1 MKNWFQ
7 KMAEAMSRF
16 MYGRY
21 GTDELSMVML
31 MVSIL
36 FSFLS
41 VIPNFRIGSL
51 LSMVLLC
58 LALYRSFSKNIEK
71 RRREYFAYMRYKQKV
86 IGEGR
91 YWMRKWRERK
101 VCRYFKCRQCKTVY
115 RVPKGK
121 GKIEVTCPKYKN
133 KEIRYS

>member
-1 MKNWFQ
+1 
-7 KMAEAMSRF
+7 MSRF

-71 RRREYFAYMRYKQKV
+71 PYS
-86 IGEGR
+86 
-91 YWMRKWRERK
+91 
-101 VCRYFKCRQCKTVY
+101 
-115 RVPKGK
+115 
-121 GKIEVTCPKYKN
+121 IEKYSSL
-133 KEIRYS
+133 E